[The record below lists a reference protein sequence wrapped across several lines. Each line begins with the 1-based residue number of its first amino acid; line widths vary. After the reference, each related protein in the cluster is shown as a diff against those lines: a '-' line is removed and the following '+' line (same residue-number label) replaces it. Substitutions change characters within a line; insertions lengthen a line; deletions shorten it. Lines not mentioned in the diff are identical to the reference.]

1 MVDGYFVHFFAPV
14 GMDPIPKDVLFI
26 LDVSSSMSGTK
37 ITQQRD
43 AIDTI
48 LKNMHEGDR
57 FNIMEFST
65 RAKLWRTT
73 ILSVNQD
80 NIKQARSYAK
90 GMKANGCKYSMLS

>member
-37 ITQQRD
+37 IIQQRD
-43 AIDTI
+43 AMDTI
-48 LKNMHEGDR
+48 LQNMHEGDR

-65 RAKLWRTT
+65 RAQLWRTT
-73 ILSVNQD
+73 ILSANQD

-90 GMKANGCKYSMLS
+90 RMKANGCKYSMLS